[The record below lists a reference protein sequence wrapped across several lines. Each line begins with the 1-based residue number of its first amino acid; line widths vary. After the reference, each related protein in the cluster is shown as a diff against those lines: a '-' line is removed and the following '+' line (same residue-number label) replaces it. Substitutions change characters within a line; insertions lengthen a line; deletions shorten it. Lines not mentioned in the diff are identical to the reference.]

1 MEKIKSSEVDKW
13 SEPDENH
20 RIKHLGMIT
29 RGEAFEQLKA
39 HLESKGLL
47 PDEYFL
53 PGMDGKLED
62 ELPDYDIAE
71 CVPNFGGSEGIYGNF
86 FNRTMESSRSD
97 LSCYSMDLWKVC
109 RICLYQIR
117 HPSGIIQKCIL
128 FIRHCIIRGQRRF

>member
-1 MEKIKSSEVDKW
+1 MEKIKSIEVDKW

-20 RIKHLGMIT
+20 RVKHLGMIT

-62 ELPDYDIAE
+62 ELPDYDIA
-71 CVPNFGGSEGIYGNF
+71 PN
-86 FNRTMESSRSD
+86 
-97 LSCYSMDLWKVC
+97 VC
-109 RICLYQIR
+109 LTLEAAREF
-117 HPSGIIQKCIL
+117 IL
-128 FIRHCIIRGQRRF
+128 ISH